1 MFQIRNSIIHIGRWE
16 ECSENLS
23 FSPQILF
30 AIPLLVPLYTW
41 EVLNLQ
47 RSGMLL
53 VVIPLLFVCEHSRPF
68 SSGGLR
74 PNCLPSR
81 CHTQQP
87 LESRAGAGEQTTIPP
102 AGPEGV
108 CLPQVPG
115 AVQLGWVQRKGWRG
129 GEKRAMASVYYP
141 NLTCLLPRLRDFE
154 INHKTA
160 FTSPCAIRPSLLM
173 SPSLLY
179 RECQNSL
186 VGQNC
191 YSQKIVQLKDLVHPS
206 SVFIQYVTKSI
217 CIIQKK
223 IYE

>member
-1 MFQIRNSIIHIGRWE
+1 MACTWSTIGRRE

-23 FSPQILF
+23 FSPQIIF
-30 AIPLLVPLYTW
+30 AIPLLVPIYIW
-41 EVLNLQ
+41 DFSNLQ

-68 SSGGLR
+68 YSGGLR

-87 LESRAGAGEQTTIPP
+87 PESRAGAGEQTTIPP

-129 GEKRAMASVYYP
+129 GEKRAMASVHYP
-141 NLTCLLPRLRDFE
+141 NLTCLLPRFLRDLE
-154 INHKTA
+154 ISHKTA
-160 FTSPCAIRPSLLM
+160 FTSPCTIRPSLWM
-173 SPSLLY
+173 PPSLLY
-179 RECQNSL
+179 WWCQNSL

-191 YSQKIVQLKDLVHPS
+191 YSQKIV
-206 SVFIQYVTKSI
+206 
-217 CIIQKK
+217 
-223 IYE
+223 